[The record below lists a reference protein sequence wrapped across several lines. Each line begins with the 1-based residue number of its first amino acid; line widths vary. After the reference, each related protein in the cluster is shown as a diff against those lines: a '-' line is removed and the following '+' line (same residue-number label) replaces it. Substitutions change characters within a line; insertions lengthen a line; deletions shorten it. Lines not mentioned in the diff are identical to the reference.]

1 MCMSHRIKNFA
12 RVYSGQ
18 PSITG
23 GTIISVEV
31 DITSGLHS
39 FSIVGLPNKAVEEA
53 RDRVGSAIKNSGLPS
68 PKQENKKIVV
78 SLAPAEL
85 KKEGAYYDCAIAV
98 GYLLASQQIT
108 CDPSYML
115 FIGELS
121 LDGTIQPVQE
131 ILSIISAAQSFGI
144 TECFVPINNAALAS
158 LIPGV
163 MIYPVSHL
171 REVIAHFTTNKEE
184 QVGIIPFIVD
194 TQKSI
199 NQKSEVFSNSNID
212 PQIDSSLGNLFNSI
226 IGQTTAKRALQ
237 IAAAGGHNLL
247 MIGAPGTGKTLLAK
261 SLVELLPKLSHDA
274 SLIVTSLHSTIA
286 PTPITKLITAPPF
299 RAPHHTSSAA
309 SIIGGTH
316 GRPGELSLAHH
327 GVLFLDELPEF
338 DRRVIEAL
346 RQPLEEQSIT
356 IARSK
361 GTVTLPAQTILVAAM
376 NPCPCGYF
384 GSTHTICT
392 CNPTS
397 IERYRKKVSGPII
410 DRLDLWIPVESV
422 SAQELHQNQKVS
434 KSSANISAFSVIIES
449 IQHARAIQSKR
460 IGNNGRQN
468 AHLTPEETQRLA
480 LSDTARA
487 LMIQAGEHYHLSPR
501 AQHRI
506 IKVART
512 IADLEQ
518 KEVIEKEHLLEAL
531 QYRNLN

>member
-1 MCMSHRIKNFA
+1 MNHCIKNFA

-18 PSITG
+18 PNIVG

-31 DITSGLHS
+31 DITNGLHS

-98 GYLLASQQIT
+98 GYLLASQQIA
-108 CDPSYML
+108 CDPSHML
-115 FIGELS
+115 FVGELS
-121 LDGTIQPVQE
+121 LDGSIRPVQE
-131 ILSIISAAQSFGI
+131 ILSIISAAQSYGI
-144 TECFVPINNAALAS
+144 TKCFVPASNATLAS
-158 LIPGV
+158 LIHGV
-163 MIYPVSHL
+163 TIYPVNHL
-171 REVIAHFTTNKEE
+171 REIIAHFTIHQVE
-184 QVGIIPFIVD
+184 QVLVNPFITD
-194 TQKSI
+194 HQKSA
-199 NQKSEVFSNSNID
+199 SSNIKTSD
-212 PQIDSSLGNLFNSI
+212 NSSIPQTTSSSFGNLFNSI
-226 IGQTTAKRALQ
+226 VGQTTAKRALQ
-237 IAAAGGHNLL
+237 IAAGGGHNIL

-261 SLVELLPKLSHDA
+261 SLIELLPDLDHEA
-274 SLIVTSLHSTIA
+274 SLSVTTLHNSVA
-286 PTPITKLITAPPF
+286 GTPIVELITTPPF
-299 RAPHHTSSAA
+299 RAPHHTSSAS

-316 GRPGELSLAHH
+316 GKPGELSLAHH

-338 DRRVIEAL
+338 DRRVIESL

-361 GTVTLPAQTILVAAM
+361 GTITLPAQTILVAAM

-392 CNPTS
+392 CNPSS
-397 IERYRKKVSGPII
+397 IERYRKKVSGPIM

-422 SAQELHQNQKVS
+422 SVQELHQKASVNKLTTDM
-434 KSSANISAFSVIIES
+434 SAFNAIKRS
-449 IQHARAIQSKR
+449 IQRARDMQSKR
-460 IGNNGRQN
+460 TAVSNRQN
-468 AHLTPEETQRLA
+468 AHLTSEETQKLV
-480 LSDTARA
+480 LSNTART
-487 LMIQAGEHYHLSPR
+487 LMIQIGEHYHLSPR

-518 KEVIEKEHLLEAL
+518 NQIIEKEHLLEAL

>member
-1 MCMSHRIKNFA
+1 MSHRIKNFA

-18 PSITG
+18 PNITG

-31 DITSGLHS
+31 DITNGLHS

-98 GYLLASQQIT
+98 GYLLASHKIT
-108 CDPSYML
+108 CDPTHTL

-121 LDGTIQPVQE
+121 LDGSIQPVQE
-131 ILSIISAAQSFGI
+131 ILSIISAAHSQGI
-144 TECFVPINNAALAS
+144 TECFIPADNAPLAS
-158 LIPGV
+158 LINGIT
-163 MIYPVSHL
+163 IYPITHL
-171 REVIAHFTTNKEE
+171 REIVVHFAVHPEE
-184 QVGIIPFIVD
+184 RAALPPFARHNEPAIRAA
-194 TQKSI
+194 QPGSM
-199 NQKSEVFSNSNID
+199 
-212 PQIDSSLGNLFNSI
+212 FNSI
-226 IGQTTAKRALQ
+226 IGQASAKRALQ

-261 SLVELLPKLSHDA
+261 SLIELLPELSHEA
-274 SLIVTSLHSTIA
+274 SLSVTTLHSSVA
-286 PTPITKLITAPPF
+286 RAPITELITTPPL
-299 RAPHHTSSAA
+299 RIPHHTSSAA
-309 SIIGGTH
+309 SIIGGAH
-316 GRPGELSLAHH
+316 GKPGELSLAHH

-361 GTVTLPAQTILVAAM
+361 GTITLPAQTILVAAM

-397 IERYRKKVSGPII
+397 IERYRKKVSGPIM
-410 DRLDLWIPVESV
+410 DRLDLWVPVESI
-422 SAQELHQNQKVS
+422 SAQELHQNPKVS

-449 IQHARAIQSKR
+449 IQHARDIQSKR

-468 AHLTPEETQRLA
+468 AHRTSEETQELV
-480 LSDTARA
+480 LSDMAQT
-487 LMIQAGEHYHLSPR
+487 LIIQAGEHYHLSPR
-501 AQHRI
+501 SQHRI